1 MEPAR
6 ARAEMP
12 NGIEALDYVR
22 TPVRPPM
29 CAFPPK
35 SAFRRQGA
43 QIKKQLLF
51 KVQDRILPKPPT
63 YLPRDPVAHP
73 QRIAR
78 EELAKIL
85 RENETVFADVVI
97 VSRSC
102 E

>member
-1 MEPAR
+1 
-6 ARAEMP
+6 MP

-22 TPVRPPM
+22 APARSPM
-29 CAFPPK
+29 CSLPSK

-43 QIKKQLLF
+43 QIKEQILF
-51 KVQDRILPKPPT
+51 QVEDCILPKPSP

-97 VSRSC
+97 VSRFC

>member
-1 MEPAR
+1 MELAC

-12 NGIEALDYVR
+12 NRIEALDYVR

-43 QIKKQLLF
+43 QIKEQILF
-51 KVQDRILPKPPT
+51 QVEDRILPKSSP
-63 YLPRDPVAHP
+63 YLPHDPVPHP

-78 EELAKIL
+78 EELVKIL
-85 RENETVFADVVI
+85 RDNETVFADVVI
-97 VSRSC
+97 VSGFC